1 MKLLLSRAL
10 IFIGLLLVCRLNTA
24 NAQFLMDMVDT
35 TKHVGKGLLSVYKKY
50 NYLNIGGYIQPQYQV
65 IQTKGAKTYSGPD
78 FNPNVDN
85 RFMLR
90 RGRLRMEYARFS
102 EANLP
107 IVQFVFQFDGTE
119 RGFFARDFWGRVFD
133 NKFQLFSLTAGM
145 FARPFGYEVNLGSS
159 DRESPERGRMSQI
172 LMKIE
177 RDLGAMVSFEPR
189 NRSGAMKYFK
199 WDLGFFNGQGL
210 TNTIGD
216 FDSYK
221 DLISRAGL
229 KPFPVAKNLYLS
241 TAVSYFNG
249 GFMQATKYVNTM
261 GNKNGQAV
269 FVTDS
274 AESNVGG
281 KAPRKYNGADAQ
293 LKWQRKKGATE
304 LRLEYWQGTQT
315 ATAST
320 SETPAELLYVPYYV
334 RKFRG
339 GFIYL
344 LHQFNQHHQVGAK
357 IDWYDPNTDI
367 KGKQIGVLDSKTGP
381 ADIQYNTIGF
391 GYINY
396 INDNLKLVLWYDV
409 VTNEST
415 IVPGYESDLKD
426 NVFTCRLQFRF

>member
-10 IFIGLLLVCRLNTA
+10 ILTCLLLVFKPGSVKS
-24 NAQFLMDMVDT
+24 QFLMDMVDT
-35 TKHVGKGLLSVYKKY
+35 TNHIGRGLLSVYKKY
-50 NYLNIGGYIQPQYQV
+50 NYLNIGGYIQPQYQI
-65 IQTKGAKTYSGPD
+65 IQTKGAKTYAGPD

-90 RGRLRMEYARFS
+90 RGRLRFEYARFS
-102 EANLP
+102 QENLP
-107 IVQFVFQFDGTE
+107 IVQFVFQIDGTE
-119 RGFFARDFWGRVFD
+119 RGVFARDFWGRVFD
-133 NKFQLFSLTAGM
+133 NKWQLFSFTAGM
-145 FARPFGYEVNLGSS
+145 FARPFGYEVNLGSA

-189 NRSGAMKYFK
+189 KPSSAMNYFK

-221 DLISRAGL
+221 DLITRVGL
-229 KPFPVAKNLYLS
+229 KPFPVASNLYVS

-261 GNKNGQAV
+261 GTKNGETV
-269 FVTDS
+269 FITDS
-274 AESNVGG
+274 SESNVGG
-281 KAPRKYNGADAQ
+281 KAPRRYNGADAQ
-293 LKWQRKKGATE
+293 VKWKHRKGATE

-315 ATAST
+315 ATATT
-320 SETPAELLYVPYYV
+320 SETPSELIYVPYYV
-334 RKFRG
+334 RKFSG
-339 GFIYL
+339 GFMYL
-344 LHQFNQHHQVGAK
+344 LHQFDQHHQIGVK
-357 IDWYDPNTDI
+357 VDWYDPNINI
-367 KGKQIGVLDSKTGP
+367 KGKQIGIADSKTGA
-381 ADIQYNTIGF
+381 ADIQYNTVGF

-409 VTNEST
+409 VKNEST